1 MIKGF
6 SHIYVPALD
15 LDEAIKFYTETL
27 GFELFRRWSPA
38 PGRGAAYVRLN
49 GILLEMGQV
58 LPENRE
64 KTLTGGAKFGLEV
77 SDLEGMLAELS
88 AKGIEVLP
96 EGPKM
101 KSFAGRQVRIKDP
114 SGWEIPLREWRAPDS
129 QYAGNYDPGPSPN
142 GD

>member
-15 LDEAIKFYTETL
+15 LDESIKFYTEKL
-27 GFELFRRWSPA
+27 GFDLFRCWTPA
-38 PGRGAAYVRLN
+38 PGRKAAYVRL
-49 GILLEMGQV
+49 GDVLLEMGQV

-64 KTLTGGAKFGLEV
+64 KTLIGGGKFGLEV
-77 SDLEGMLAELS
+77 TDLDATLADLS
-88 AKGIEVLP
+88 AKGVEVLA

-114 SGWEIPLREWRAPDS
+114 SGWEIGLREWRAPDS
-129 QYAGNYDPGPSPN
+129 PFADDYDPGPSPN
-142 GD
+142 G

>member
-1 MIKGF
+1 VIKGF

-15 LDEAIKFYTETL
+15 LDESIKFYIEVL
-27 GFELFRRWSPA
+27 GFELFRRWQITPD
-38 PGRGAAYVRLN
+38 RGAAYVRLN

-64 KTLTGGAKFGLEV
+64 KTLTGGATFALEV
-77 SDLEGMLAELS
+77 SDLEGTLAKIR
-88 AKGIEVLP
+88 AQGVEVLP
-96 EGPKM
+96 EGPLM
-101 KSFAGRQVRIKDP
+101 KSFAGRQIRIKDP

-129 QYAGNYDPGPSPN
+129 QYADDYDPGPSPN

>member
-15 LDEAIKFYTETL
+15 LDGSIRFYTEKL
-27 GFELFRRWSPA
+27 GFDLFRRWTPA
-38 PGRGAAYVRLN
+38 PGRAAAYVRLN
-49 GILLEMGQV
+49 GVLLEMGQV

-64 KTLTGGAKFGLEV
+64 KTLTGGGKFGLEV
-77 SDLEGMLAELS
+77 TGLEATLAGLR
-88 AKGIEVLP
+88 AKGVEVLP

-114 SGWEIPLREWRAPDS
+114 SGWEIGLREWRAPDGPF
-129 QYAGNYDPGPSPN
+129 ADDYDPGPAPN